1 MVNRFGLAIMPRKTK
16 KQLRGQK
23 AAEARWSV
31 QPVDLEARRLAFSV
45 LVEGCRPEQTLHLL
59 RWLDMGPDSRRKFY
73 NELFTVG
80 EAITALA
87 RSSIEYERSQIPPGS
102 IISFDGSWDHRRQ
115 GSRCLFTVI
124 CQQTGKIIES
134 VTISNR
140 ADQTLETFCLHSNL
154 MEAHGL
160 RIAVDRLKDL
170 PQIVGYVHDNDAKAT
185 KIIQDAGWQIQ
196 QFLDPGHALK
206 CFERRLQK
214 LNTTNPHLLRGI
226 EASLTRWL
234 KSLMHLNAPIEDK
247 KKLWLNSVKHYMG
260 DHRECLHEQ
269 RECRL
274 WDKAADAEAVKA
286 FKAFLE
292 STEFIIEY
300 CNCEYDIQSNE
311 SLHRLKLKYACKDVN
326 WGDTWTARMMCAVL
340 DRNMYNWKL
349 YLYDQLGL
357 PELSTESRRQ
367 LQLYENQRISRKLYV
382 HSDAYKEKQHLERK
396 QRRQRFKQIG
406 RQMRQLIY
414 GIERQ

>member
-1 MVNRFGLAIMPRKTK
+1 MPRKTK

-140 ADQTLETFCLHSNL
+140 ADQTLETFCLHSF
-154 MEAHGL
+154 
-160 RIAVDRLKDL
+160 
-170 PQIVGYVHDNDAKAT
+170 T
-185 KIIQDAGWQIQ
+185 
-196 QFLDPGHALK
+196 F
-206 CFERRLQK
+206 
-214 LNTTNPHLLRGI
+214 
-226 EASLTRWL
+226 
-234 KSLMHLNAPIEDK
+234 
-247 KKLWLNSVKHYMG
+247 
-260 DHRECLHEQ
+260 
-269 RECRL
+269 
-274 WDKAADAEAVKA
+274 
-286 FKAFLE
+286 
-292 STEFIIEY
+292 
-300 CNCEYDIQSNE
+300 
-311 SLHRLKLKYACKDVN
+311 
-326 WGDTWTARMMCAVL
+326 AR
-340 DRNMYNWKL
+340 
-349 YLYDQLGL
+349 
-357 PELSTESRRQ
+357 
-367 LQLYENQRISRKLYV
+367 
-382 HSDAYKEKQHLERK
+382 
-396 QRRQRFKQIG
+396 
-406 RQMRQLIY
+406 
-414 GIERQ
+414 